1 MSIRPDNLNLDKLLQ
16 GRLFRI
22 PDYQRAYSWETK
34 QRRDLFGDIEKLA
47 KHSNSERHHFMSTVV
62 CLQTK
67 EKKEVGAD
75 EFGVFHVVD
84 GQQRLT
90 TLIILLKALA
100 KALITGDDIA
110 RKESIKLN
118 ELLVKEKDGRL
129 ILLQT
134 NHDSKRLFR
143 NYLEKGEIPN
153 EANVETLA
161 DRNMIK
167 AFNECEFFVK
177 EWGSEVL
184 SLLKLVKNRLDFI
197 FYVLEDEGS
206 VHTIFEVLNSRGLEV
221 DWLDKC
227 KSILMGIAVEKL
239 PSASQ
244 DYIREMHEYWSKIYR
259 TIGLKKI
266 QGQEIL
272 RFAATLEDSNERNKI
287 SSAEDAMEFF
297 RKRCEEDPKLVTDVS
312 DKFLRIAEKL
322 DYFVTNSRL
331 NAVTKISHTRLLA
344 VSIMLS
350 KALDESRKLLI
361 IKEWEKVTFR
371 IFGLYRK
378 DARTKVGEYVR
389 LSREIFKA
397 KNISSTE
404 IVEKITA
411 LGQDYP
417 ASGIGKELGDT
428 NCYEGWEDE
437 LVYFL
442 YRYEENLT
450 RTYGGSI
457 SDEVWVQVW
466 NSSPTKTI
474 EHIHPQKLNEHW
486 RGKLGIKTD
495 YVERQAQRLGNLIL
509 LPPGVNSSASDKS
522 FKYKKEIYEKH
533 RHLKII
539 DEVIAKDDWNIDSL
553 KEREDK
559 LIAWAQK
566 EWE

>member
-1 MSIRPDNLNLDKLLQ
+1 
-16 GRLFRI
+16 
-22 PDYQRAYSWETK
+22 
-34 QRRDLFGDIEKLA
+34 
-47 KHSNSERHHFMSTVV
+47 
-62 CLQTK
+62 
-67 EKKEVGAD
+67 
-75 EFGVFHVVD
+75 
-84 GQQRLT
+84 
-90 TLIILLKALA
+90 
-100 KALITGDDIA
+100 
-110 RKESIKLN
+110 
-118 ELLVKEKDGRL
+118 
-129 ILLQT
+129 
-134 NHDSKRLFR
+134 
-143 NYLEKGEIPN
+143 
-153 EANVETLA
+153 
-161 DRNMIK
+161 
-167 AFNECEFFVK
+167 
-177 EWGSEVL
+177 
-184 SLLKLVKNRLDFI
+184 
-197 FYVLEDEGS
+197 
-206 VHTIFEVLNSRGLEV
+206 
-221 DWLDKC
+221 
-227 KSILMGIAVEKL
+227 
-239 PSASQ
+239 
-244 DYIREMHEYWSKIYR
+244 
-259 TIGLKKI
+259 
-266 QGQEIL
+266 
-272 RFAATLEDSNERNKI
+272 
-287 SSAEDAMEFF
+287 MEFF
-297 RKRCEEDPKLVTDVS
+297 RKRCEHNPKLVTDVS

-350 KALDESRKLLI
+350 NALDESRKLLI